1 MGEHGAILE
10 NRENMEKME
19 TINQIAENTLFLIQ
33 NTFFVTQNTL
43 FVSQM
48 TQNILRH
55 LWGWLKNPTI
65 LDWRARSW
73 VSSRLQHTSYSSQP
87 AVVYFFQ
94 AGILFSI
101 KNTKF
106 WPILANFGYFVPNLH
121 AF

>member
-1 MGEHGAILE
+1 
-10 NRENMEKME
+10 MEKME